1 MMARTITG
9 LQDGLH
15 MQTLNMPNS
24 LWVAEQRPEGPSNQ
38 QTRNVEIFVQVV
50 QELVSQGMNLVA
62 CLPYNNIHIVE
73 RVKAKSCWSMFVSK
87 KLDWGFEG
95 TDELDQQC
103 VLYYNSNALLSSQ

>member
-38 QTRNVEIFVQVV
+38 QTWNVEIFVQVV
-50 QELVSQGMNLVA
+50 QELVSD
-62 CLPYNNIHIVE
+62 LPHYSIHAHVWW
-73 RVKAKSCWSMFVSK
+73 K
-87 KLDWGFEG
+87 
-95 TDELDQQC
+95 
-103 VLYYNSNALLSSQ
+103 VLA

>member
-38 QTRNVEIFVQVV
+38 QTWNVEIFVQVV
-50 QELVSQGMNLVA
+50 QELVSQGMILVA

-73 RVKAKSCWSMFVSK
+73 CVNTKLCWSVFASK
-87 KLDWGFEG
+87 MLDWRFESP
-95 TDELDQQC
+95 DELDQQC
-103 VLYYNSNALLSSQ
+103 VLHYNGNALLSSQ